1 MKKRPFF
8 LRAALLTLNITDMKK
23 FYFALLAVS
32 AFLTSCAGDQGVQL
46 LPEENF
52 ATEVD
57 GKPVGL
63 YTLSNGDLT
72 MQVTNYGARVVSL
85 WTPDRKGRMEDVVLG
100 YDNIDRYVNNTGERF
115 LGACV
120 GPYANRLAGGE
131 IEIDGATYSLPK
143 NNNGQTLHGG
153 LMGVDRV
160 VWDVIAA
167 DSTSIFLRYVHPD
180 RQDGYPGNIVIAMKY
195 ELTPDNEFVVTYRAS
210 TDAPTYVNIS
220 HHSFFNLKG
229 EGKGTIL
236 DHVMTINASR
246 TTPVDKYLIPVGG
259 YADVTGTPFDFRE
272 PHTIGERINQEN
284 EQLANGGGYDHNW
297 VLDRKTTSGIESAAT
312 VYEPSSGRFLEVL
325 TDQPGLQFYSGNFFD
340 GKSTGKYGRP
350 LRYRESLALE
360 TQKFPDSP
368 HHPEFPS
375 TRLNPGEMYTHVCIY
390 KFSAK

>member
-1 MKKRPFF
+1 M
-8 LRAALLTLNITDMKK
+8 RAALLTLNITDMKK

-143 NNNGQTLHGG
+143 NNNGHTLHGG

>member
-1 MKKRPFF
+1 M
-8 LRAALLTLNITDMKK
+8 LAALLTLIITDMKK

-180 RQDGYPGNIVIAMKY
+180 RQDGYPGNIVIDMKY

-210 TDAPTYVNIS
+210 TDAPTYVNLS
-220 HHSFFNLKG
+220 HHPFFNLKG

-272 PHTIGERINQEN
+272 PHTIGERINEEN

-390 KFSAK
+390 RFSAK

>member
-1 MKKRPFF
+1 M
-8 LRAALLTLNITDMKK
+8 LAALLTLIITDMKK

-180 RQDGYPGNIVIAMKY
+180 RQDGYPGNIVIDMKY

-210 TDAPTYVNIS
+210 TDAPTYVNLS

-272 PHTIGERINQEN
+272 PHTIGERINEEN

-390 KFSAK
+390 RFSAK

>member
-1 MKKRPFF
+1 M
-8 LRAALLTLNITDMKK
+8 RAALLTLNITDMKK

>member
-1 MKKRPFF
+1 
-8 LRAALLTLNITDMKK
+8 MKK

-210 TDAPTYVNIS
+210 TDAPTYVNLS

>member
-1 MKKRPFF
+1 M
-8 LRAALLTLNITDMKK
+8 LAALLTLIITDMKK

-32 AFLTSCAGDQGVQL
+32 AFLTSCVGDQGVQL
-46 LPEENF
+46 LPKENF

-180 RQDGYPGNIVIAMKY
+180 RQDGYPGNIVIDMKY

-210 TDAPTYVNIS
+210 TDAPTYVNLS
-220 HHSFFNLKG
+220 HHPFFNLKG

-246 TTPVDKYLIPVGG
+246 TTPVDKYLIPGGG

-272 PHTIGERINQEN
+272 PHTIGERINEEN

-390 KFSAK
+390 RFSAK

>member
-1 MKKRPFF
+1 M
-8 LRAALLTLNITDMKK
+8 LAALLTLNITDMKK

-210 TDAPTYVNIS
+210 TDAPTYVNLS
-220 HHSFFNLKG
+220 HHPFFNLKG

-259 YADVTGTPFDFRE
+259 YADVAGTPFDFRE
-272 PHTIGERINQEN
+272 PHTIGERINEEN

-390 KFSAK
+390 RFSAK

>member
-1 MKKRPFF
+1 M
-8 LRAALLTLNITDMKK
+8 LAALLTLIITDMKK

-210 TDAPTYVNIS
+210 TDAPTYVNLS
-220 HHSFFNLKG
+220 HHPFFNLKG

-272 PHTIGERINQEN
+272 PHTIGERINEEN

>member
-1 MKKRPFF
+1 M
-8 LRAALLTLNITDMKK
+8 RAALLTLNITDMKK

-32 AFLTSCAGDQGVQL
+32 AFLTSCVGDQGVQL

-210 TDAPTYVNIS
+210 TDAPTYVNLS
-220 HHSFFNLKG
+220 HHPFFNLKG

-259 YADVTGTPFDFRE
+259 YADVAGTPFDFRE
-272 PHTIGERINQEN
+272 PHTIGERINEEN

-390 KFSAK
+390 RFSAK

>member
-1 MKKRPFF
+1 M
-8 LRAALLTLNITDMKK
+8 RAALLTLNITDMKK

-52 ATEVD
+52 TTEVD

-143 NNNGQTLHGG
+143 NNNGHTLHGG

-210 TDAPTYVNIS
+210 TDAPTYVNLS

>member
-1 MKKRPFF
+1 M
-8 LRAALLTLNITDMKK
+8 RAALLTLNITDMKK
-23 FYFALLAVS
+23 FYFALLAVF

-143 NNNGQTLHGG
+143 NNNGHTLHGG

-210 TDAPTYVNIS
+210 TDAPTYVNLS

-390 KFSAK
+390 RFSAK

>member
-1 MKKRPFF
+1 M
-8 LRAALLTLNITDMKK
+8 LAALLTLIITDMKK

-72 MQVTNYGARVVSL
+72 MQVTNYGARDVSL

-180 RQDGYPGNIVIAMKY
+180 RQDGYPGNIVIDMKY

-210 TDAPTYVNIS
+210 TDAPTYVNLS
-220 HHSFFNLKG
+220 HHPFFNLKG

-272 PHTIGERINQEN
+272 PHTIGERINEEN

-390 KFSAK
+390 RFSAK

>member
-1 MKKRPFF
+1 M
-8 LRAALLTLNITDMKK
+8 RAALLTLNITDMKK

-52 ATEVD
+52 TTEVD

-143 NNNGQTLHGG
+143 NNNGHTLHGG

-210 TDAPTYVNIS
+210 TDAPTYVNLS
-220 HHSFFNLKG
+220 HHPFFNLKG

-390 KFSAK
+390 RFSAK

>member
-1 MKKRPFF
+1 M
-8 LRAALLTLNITDMKK
+8 RAALLTLNITDMKK
-23 FYFALLAVS
+23 FYFALLAVF

-210 TDAPTYVNIS
+210 TDAPTYVNLS
-220 HHSFFNLKG
+220 HHPFFNLKG

-259 YADVTGTPFDFRE
+259 YADVAGTPFDFRE
-272 PHTIGERINQEN
+272 PHTIGERINEEN

-390 KFSAK
+390 RFSAK

>member
-1 MKKRPFF
+1 M
-8 LRAALLTLNITDMKK
+8 LAALVTLIITDMKK

-57 GKPVGL
+57 GKPVAL

-210 TDAPTYVNIS
+210 TDAPTYVNLS
-220 HHSFFNLKG
+220 HHPFFNLKG

-272 PHTIGERINQEN
+272 PHTIGERINEEN

>member
-1 MKKRPFF
+1 M
-8 LRAALLTLNITDMKK
+8 LAALLTLIITDMKK

-210 TDAPTYVNIS
+210 TDAPTYVNLS
-220 HHSFFNLKG
+220 HHPFFNLKG

-259 YADVTGTPFDFRE
+259 YADVAGTPFDFRE
-272 PHTIGERINQEN
+272 PHTIGERINEEN

-390 KFSAK
+390 RFSAK

>member
-1 MKKRPFF
+1 M
-8 LRAALLTLNITDMKK
+8 LAALLTLIITDMKK

-32 AFLTSCAGDQGVQL
+32 AFLTSCVGDQGVQL

-63 YTLSNGDLT
+63 YTLTNGDLT
-72 MQVTNYGARVVSL
+72 MQVTNFGARVVTL

-100 YDNIDRYVNNTGERF
+100 YDNIDKYVNNHGERF

-143 NNNGQTLHGG
+143 NNNGHTLHGG

-210 TDAPTYVNIS
+210 TDAPTYVNLS

-390 KFSAK
+390 RFSAK

>member
-1 MKKRPFF
+1 M
-8 LRAALLTLNITDMKK
+8 RAALLTLIITDMKK

-210 TDAPTYVNIS
+210 TDAPTYVNLS
-220 HHSFFNLKG
+220 HHPFFNLKG

-272 PHTIGERINQEN
+272 PHTIGERINEEN

-390 KFSAK
+390 RFSAK

>member
-1 MKKRPFF
+1 M
-8 LRAALLTLNITDMKK
+8 LAALLTLIITDMKK

-210 TDAPTYVNIS
+210 TDAPTYVNLS

-236 DHVMTINASR
+236 DHVMTVNASR

-259 YADVTGTPFDFRE
+259 YADVAGTPFDFRE
-272 PHTIGERINQEN
+272 PHTIGERINEEN

-390 KFSAK
+390 RFSAK

>member
-1 MKKRPFF
+1 M
-8 LRAALLTLNITDMKK
+8 RAALLTLNITDMKK

-143 NNNGQTLHGG
+143 NNNGHTLHGG

-272 PHTIGERINQEN
+272 PHTIGERINQDN

>member
-1 MKKRPFF
+1 M
-8 LRAALLTLNITDMKK
+8 RAALLTLNITDMKK
-23 FYFALLAVS
+23 FYFALLAVF

-180 RQDGYPGNIVIAMKY
+180 RQDGYPGNIVIDMKY

-210 TDAPTYVNIS
+210 TDAPTYVNLS
-220 HHSFFNLKG
+220 HHPFFNLKG

-259 YADVTGTPFDFRE
+259 YADVAGTPFDFRE
-272 PHTIGERINQEN
+272 PHTIGERINEEN

-390 KFSAK
+390 RFSAK

>member
-1 MKKRPFF
+1 
-8 LRAALLTLNITDMKK
+8 MKK
-23 FYFALLAVS
+23 FYFALLAV
-32 AFLTSCAGDQGVQL
+32 AACLASCSGNKGVQL

-63 YTLSNGDLT
+63 YTLTNGDLT
-72 MQVTNYGARVVSL
+72 MQVTNFGARVVTL
-85 WTPDRKGRMEDVVLG
+85 WTPDRKGRMADVVLG
-100 YDNIDRYVNNTGERF
+100 YDNIDKYLNNTGERF

-120 GPYANRLAGGE
+120 GPYANRIAGGE
-131 IEIDGATYSLPK
+131 IEIDGKKYELPK

-153 LMGVDRV
+153 LKGLDMV

-167 DSTSIFLRYVHPD
+167 DSTSVFLRYVHPD
-180 RQDGYPGNIVIAMKY
+180 GQDGYPGNIVIAMKY
-195 ELTPDNEFVVTYRAS
+195 ELTADNEFVVTYRAA
-210 TDAPTYVNIS
+210 TDAPTYVNLS
-220 HHSFFNLKG
+220 HHPFFNLKG
-229 EGKGTIL
+229 EGNGTIL
-236 DHVMTINASR
+236 DNVMTINASR
-246 TTPVDKYLIPVGG
+246 TTPVDEYLIPVGG

-272 PHTIGERINQEN
+272 PHTIGERINEEN
-284 EQLANGGGYDHNW
+284 AQLANGGGYDHNW
-297 VLDRKTTSGIESAAT
+297 VLDRKTVSGIESAAT
-312 VYEPSSGRFLEVL
+312 VYEPSTGRFLEVL

-375 TRLNPGEMYTHVCIY
+375 TRVDPGEMYTQVCIY
-390 KFSAK
+390 RFSVK

>member
-1 MKKRPFF
+1 M
-8 LRAALLTLNITDMKK
+8 LAALLTLIITDMKK

-32 AFLTSCAGDQGVQL
+32 AFLTSCVGDQGVQL

-195 ELTPDNEFVVTYRAS
+195 ELTPDNEFVVTYRTS

-272 PHTIGERINQEN
+272 PHTIGERINEEN

-390 KFSAK
+390 RFSAK

>member
-1 MKKRPFF
+1 M
-8 LRAALLTLNITDMKK
+8 TLIITDMKK

-32 AFLTSCAGDQGVQL
+32 AFLTSCVGDQGVQL

-180 RQDGYPGNIVIAMKY
+180 RQDGYPGNIVIDMKY

-210 TDAPTYVNIS
+210 TDAPTYVNLS
-220 HHSFFNLKG
+220 HHPFFNLKG

-246 TTPVDKYLIPVGG
+246 TTPVDKYLTPVGG

-272 PHTIGERINQEN
+272 PHTIGERINEEN

-390 KFSAK
+390 RFSAK

>member
-1 MKKRPFF
+1 M
-8 LRAALLTLNITDMKK
+8 RAALLTLNITDMKK

-210 TDAPTYVNIS
+210 TDAPTYVNLS

>member
-1 MKKRPFF
+1 M
-8 LRAALLTLNITDMKK
+8 LAALLTLIITDMKK

-32 AFLTSCAGDQGVQL
+32 AFLTSCVGDQGVQL

-210 TDAPTYVNIS
+210 TDAPTYVNLS
-220 HHSFFNLKG
+220 HHPFFNLKG

-259 YADVTGTPFDFRE
+259 YADVAGTPFDFRE
-272 PHTIGERINQEN
+272 PHTIGERINEEN

-390 KFSAK
+390 RFSAK

>member
-1 MKKRPFF
+1 M
-8 LRAALLTLNITDMKK
+8 LAALLTLIITDMKK

-32 AFLTSCAGDQGVQL
+32 AFLTSCVGDQGVQL

-52 ATEVD
+52 ATEVY

-210 TDAPTYVNIS
+210 TDAPTYVNLS
-220 HHSFFNLKG
+220 HHPFFNLKG

-259 YADVTGTPFDFRE
+259 YADVAGTPFDFRE
-272 PHTIGERINQEN
+272 PHTIGERINEEN

-390 KFSAK
+390 RFSAK

>member
-1 MKKRPFF
+1 M
-8 LRAALLTLNITDMKK
+8 RAALLTLNITDMKK

-272 PHTIGERINQEN
+272 PHTIGERINQDN